1 MEKSQTSSVTGN
13 KSKVFSM
20 VLTALMAAILCATA
34 PIALPIGP
42 VPVSLATFVLY
53 IIVVLLGWKL
63 GTLSCLLYLLIGLVG
78 VPVFSGYAAGPAKLF
93 GPTGGYLIGYILLT
107 LIAGFFCDKF
117 KGKIYMYAIGMVI
130 GTAALYTLGTA
141 WLAFQAHMTL
151 SAALAAGVIPFLA
164 GDAAKIVVSLIFA
177 PIIKKQLVKAGLLSL
192 IHI

>member
-151 SAALAAGVIPFLA
+151 SAALTAGVIPFLA

-177 PIIKKQLVKAGLLSL
+177 PIIKKQLVKAGLL
-192 IHI
+192 

>member
-177 PIIKKQLVKAGLLSL
+177 PIIKKQLVKAGLLYN
-192 IHI
+192 